1 MSPAMSALAT
11 VGINGHAMI
20 LLFIVLVTCFVIGA
34 LWQAILP
41 GAVVLAMLYLFTPP
55 ASETT
60 TQQEAKTEAAAEVKT
75 EVKNTDEDT
84 LPVKRSSA
92 YNEFMQDC
100 TTVGGYTAKRCD
112 NKWNDRDLPDD
123 RIKGEVKD
131 NKPLAQDEK
140 VSVET
145 GSSVRLLDVSN
156 TEYVKHRAEALK
168 NPNSV
173 VMHTT
178 IR

>member
-1 MSPAMSALAT
+1 MSPGMTALAS
-11 VGINGHAMI
+11 VGINGHAII
-20 LLFIVLVTCFVIGA
+20 LLFIVLVAAFAIGA

-41 GAVVLAMLYLFTPP
+41 GAVVLAMVYLFTPP
-55 ASETT
+55 ASETV
-60 TQQEAKTEAAAEVKT
+60 TQQEAKTEVITEAKT
-75 EVKNTDEDT
+75 EVKDSEQDT

-92 YNEFMQDC
+92 YNQFMQDC
-100 TTVGGYTAKRCD
+100 TTVGGYTVKRCD
-112 NKWNDRDLPDD
+112 DRWNDRDLPDD
-123 RIKGEVKD
+123 RIKGEVKEI
-131 NKPLAQDEK
+131 KP
-140 VSVET
+140 VSHEDVAVET
-145 GSSVRLLDVSN
+145 GSGVRLLNVSN